1 MGIYQHAS
9 GTDSTGRDAHA
20 AIYTIT
26 PSDSDDQGVAR
37 VGIRHRF

>member
-1 MGIYQHAS
+1 MAMYQHAS
-9 GTDSTGRDAHA
+9 GTDSAGGEAHA

-26 PSDSDDQGVAR
+26 PSDSDRQGVVR